1 MRVFGNDF
9 KKQGVTFCAL
19 IDECVGEKVSFS
31 PGAAMFVRIQVIS
44 MLKGLFTI
52 FLFLVRSHILNSNG
66 VWYS

>member
-31 PGAAMFVRIQVIS
+31 PGGAMFVQVQVTSEQFS
-44 MLKGLFTI
+44 MCDVDLCNLQRAF
-52 FLFLVRSHILNSNG
+52 FYMVYLQ
-66 VWYS
+66 